1 MKVNKLDK
9 LPRAR
14 LNLLR
19 QIGEFAQE
27 NNYLAFVVGGV
38 VRDLY
43 LSRKNLDLD
52 IVIEGDGIDFARKL
66 SKKFNAEITKHERFN
81 TAVLILPNGMKID
94 IAMARKEVYEYPGA
108 LPKVSPGRIIDD
120 LHRRDFSINAMAID
134 ITPGGFGTLIDF
146 FDGLKDLKDKK
157 IKVLHDSSFIDD
169 PTRIL
174 RAIRFEQRFKFNLD
188 QQTFDLMKKAIKQ
201 RAFDSVK
208 PPRIWQELYLIL
220 NENKPKKYILRL
232 NKICGLHFV
241 HPRLR
246 VEKYS
251 LGLFDSIDKFLTLS
265 KESYLRSNDI
275 EAWLMYFMALTE
287 KLKLSE
293 IKSLAEKFNLT
304 KQEKKKLYSYK
315 NINKSL
321 FVFLEKQNLRP
332 SQIYI
337 VLKPLSYEALLLLK
351 MKLKTK
357 IAKKRINDFLKFYN
371 KIRLSIN
378 GHDLN
383 ALGVKLDETF
393 KNILDR
399 VFYAKLDGEI
409 RSKQEEINYAEEL
422 VRNL

>member
-188 QQTFDLMKKAIKQ
+188 EQTFDL
-201 RAFDSVK
+201 
-208 PPRIWQELYLIL
+208 
-220 NENKPKKYILRL
+220 
-232 NKICGLHFV
+232 
-241 HPRLR
+241 
-246 VEKYS
+246 
-251 LGLFDSIDKFLTLS
+251 
-265 KESYLRSNDI
+265 
-275 EAWLMYFMALTE
+275 
-287 KLKLSE
+287 
-293 IKSLAEKFNLT
+293 
-304 KQEKKKLYSYK
+304 
-315 NINKSL
+315 
-321 FVFLEKQNLRP
+321 
-332 SQIYI
+332 
-337 VLKPLSYEALLLLK
+337 
-351 MKLKTK
+351 
-357 IAKKRINDFLKFYN
+357 
-371 KIRLSIN
+371 
-378 GHDLN
+378 
-383 ALGVKLDETF
+383 
-393 KNILDR
+393 
-399 VFYAKLDGEI
+399 
-409 RSKQEEINYAEEL
+409 
-422 VRNL
+422 